1 MNTGFY
7 RGEWKQKEAAM
18 NKGDV
23 NMDAIYRDI
32 PYSLGSSARTFA
44 IERDHHRR
52 RTVMTDSI
60 TNSTNVFFVSDC

>member
-1 MNTGFY
+1 
-7 RGEWKQKEAAM
+7 M